1 MNKSF
6 ASLLALGAF
15 TVLASTSQAVE
26 CDDTNGASLAWPV
39 GSSDFVDLDCGDGTE
54 GRAIADDTQGQNGE
68 VRAFIDGVNGG
79 GQATLQVV
87 AFQSGDLVCQAIA
100 NENQDDEDA
109 CDAQPTQW
117 GALLRND

>member
-15 TVLASTSQAVE
+15 TALASQSLAAE
-26 CDDTNGASLAWPV
+26 CDDTDGASIAWPV
-39 GSSDFVDLDCGDGTE
+39 GGSDFVDLDCGDGTE
-54 GRAIADDTQGQNGE
+54 GRAIADDNASANGE
-68 VRAFIDGVNGG
+68 VRAFIEGVNAG

-100 NENQDDEDA
+100 TEAQDDEDA